1 MKMPSACALG
11 IFSGRI
17 ILIFGIAERLRT
29 LRYPIFTGGVVM
41 SSGICR
47 AGFLRKHSRGGKYPL
62 SLAALA
68 SSPKG
73 TPFVAAAN
81 FPALPKA
88 VPLGK
93 VAATSGSRRKGYFPG
108 YPLCT

>member
-1 MKMPSACALG
+1 MKCPPRCFGHIQRKNYFNLG
-11 IFSGRI
+11 VLKS
-17 ILIFGIAERLRT
+17 LRAFQN
-29 LRYPIFTGGVVM
+29 PFFTGGVVM
-41 SSGICR
+41 ANGIFC

-93 VAATSGSRRKGYFPG
+93 VA
-108 YPLCT
+108 